1 MNNGI
6 FLKQLGGKVKAIR
19 KAKGLSVRALAAMC
33 GTDYSNLSR
42 FENGQKNIHILTL
55 KLIAENL
62 DARLPELLTCRIKFL
77 LRYSI

>member
-6 FLKQLGGKVKAIR
+6 FLKQLGGKVKSIR

-42 FENGQKNIHILTL
+42 FENGQKNLYLLSL
-55 KLIAENL
+55 KLIAEKL
-62 DARLPELLTCRIKFL
+62 EVDLKELL
-77 LRYSI
+77 

>member
-42 FENGQKNIHILTL
+42 FENGQKNLYLLSL
-55 KLIAENL
+55 KLIAEKL
-62 DARLPELLTCRIKFL
+62 EVDLKELL
-77 LRYSI
+77 

>member
-6 FLKQLGGKVKAIR
+6 FLKELGGKVKAIR

-42 FENGQKNIHILTL
+42 FENGQKNLYLLSL
-55 KLIAENL
+55 KLIAEKL
-62 DARLPELLTCRIKFL
+62 EVDLKELL
-77 LRYSI
+77 

>member
-6 FLKQLGGKVKAIR
+6 FLKELGGKVKALR

-42 FENGQKNIHILTL
+42 FENGQKNLYLLSL
-55 KLIAENL
+55 KLIAEKL
-62 DARLPELLTCRIKFL
+62 EVDLKELF
-77 LRYSI
+77 

>member
-19 KAKGLSVRALAAMC
+19 KAKGLSVRALAALC

-42 FENGQKNIHILTL
+42 FENGQKNLYLLSL
-55 KLIAENL
+55 KLIAEKL
-62 DARLPELLTCRIKFL
+62 EVELSELF
-77 LRYSI
+77 